1 MILSQWQLVLTPTP
15 HLHPL
20 PFKGRG
26 ERRRDKAK
34 VTIAEATSRPTKK
47 ISCFPAFLIHS
58 AFGRMSVIA
67 LSQACRL
74 EFRRRICAQY
84 LPATGCS
91 RAMPDSSA
99 HNQRAF
105 QNRDSSGA

>member
-1 MILSQWQLVLTPTP
+1 MILSRGDPSLAGDAPALQHVLIAFWLRHTNYRYVAP
-15 HLHPL
+15 HQEDFL
-20 PFKGRG
+20 F
-26 ERRRDKAK
+26 
-34 VTIAEATSRPTKK
+34 
-47 ISCFPAFLIHS
+47 SCFLIHS

-67 LSQACRL
+67 RSQVCRL

-99 HNQRAF
+99 HDRRAF
-105 QNRDSSGA
+105 QNRDNSAA